1 MVKKLN
7 HKIVWVASGLLAGM
21 LWADGSFAQHEAY
34 LNPVWK
40 TREKADFDTNSLWH
54 AFKAGK
60 VAGHIRQFSMATINQ
75 GNGPDYFAA
84 AVGAGI
90 RYQSASFHRFQVTLS
105 GFLIHNVHSSDLA
118 KPDET
123 TGALNRYETGL
134 FDVTD
139 RSNKNDLDRLEELHL
154 SYQHKAWKLVFGKQI
169 INTPFINPQ
178 DGRMRPTE
186 VSGLWTTWQPAT
198 SKWSTDVAWLFQVS
212 PRSTVR
218 WYGIA
223 ESIGL
228 YPQGVNPDGTKS
240 DYANALHSRFILY
253 QQVRYQVAAGRQVQ
267 LTNQLV
273 EGIFNTSMLQA
284 NWQWPGAGGQWIGAL
299 QLTHQTALGHGGNT
313 QPQHSYFEKG
323 SDIQVVSGRF
333 GWKNKK
339 WQASLN
345 ATRIGKGS
353 RFLMPREWGKEP
365 FFTFLPRERNEG
377 LGDLTAMMIKLTR
390 QFSDDWTLDAGLGLY
405 NLPSVTDYRH
415 NKYGMPDYGQSNL
428 ALHHRFSGWLQGLEA
443 DLLWVYK
450 WNRDNEITSIKQ
462 MVNKVNMSNLNL
474 VFNYHF

>member
-1 MVKKLN
+1 
-7 HKIVWVASGLLAGM
+7 
-21 LWADGSFAQHEAY
+21 
-34 LNPVWK
+34 
-40 TREKADFDTNSLWH
+40 
-54 AFKAGK
+54 
-60 VAGHIRQFSMATINQ
+60 
-75 GNGPDYFAA
+75 
-84 AVGAGI
+84 
-90 RYQSASFHRFQVTLS
+90 
-105 GFLIHNVHSSDLA
+105 
-118 KPDET
+118 
-123 TGALNRYETGL
+123 L

-139 RSNKNDLDRLEELHL
+139 PTNKHDLDRLEELHL

-186 VSGLWTTWQPAT
+186 VGGLWATWQPVN
-198 SKWSTDVAWLFQVS
+198 SKWSADAAWLYQVS

-218 WYGIA
+218 WYDIG

-228 YPQGVNPDGTKS
+228 YPQGVNPDGSKS
-240 DYANALHSRFILY
+240 SYGGALQSRFILY
-253 QQVRYQVAAGRQVQ
+253 QQLRYELAAGRQVQ

-284 NWQWPGAGGQWIGAL
+284 NWQWPGASGQWIGAL
-299 QLTHQTALGHGGNT
+299 QITHQTALGHGGHT
-313 QPQHSYFEKG
+313 QAQRSYYEKG
-323 SDIQVVSGRF
+323 SDVQVISGRL

-339 WQASLN
+339 WHLTFN
-345 ATRIGKGS
+345 ATRISKGG

-377 LGDLTAMMIKLTR
+377 LGNTTAMMAKMTR
-390 QFSDDWTLDAGLGLY
+390 QLSATWTLDAGIGLY
-405 NLPSVTDYRH
+405 NLPSVSDYRH

-428 ALHHRFSGWLQGLEA
+428 ALHHRFSRWLQGLEA

-450 WNRDNEITSIKQ
+450 WNRDDETLSMKQ
-462 MVNKVNMSNLNL
+462 MANKVNMSNLNL